1 MRRSVAIAL
10 AVVMVLAAG
19 IVTFALRSR
28 GATSPEEAVRAAVQ
42 QMEQGLSE
50 KDASRVMEAVSE
62 TFRSQTLG
70 DRTELRRMVLGLFM
84 RGGGLKVVTLQA
96 EVLPEEAGRLRWR
109 GRVAA
114 AQPGGGGLSTLT
126 DAELRQ
132 FHVDALFAD
141 EHGHWRVVEATVTPV
156 E

>member
-1 MRRSVAIAL
+1 MKFFLCAL
-10 AVVMVLAAG
+10 VG
-19 IVTFALRSR
+19 IGSI
-28 GATSPEEAVRAAVQ
+28 
-42 QMEQGLSE
+42 
-50 KDASRVMEAVSE
+50 
-62 TFRSQTLG
+62 
-70 DRTELRRMVLGLFM
+70 
-84 RGGGLKVVTLQA
+84 
-96 EVLPEEAGRLRWR
+96 W
-109 GRVAA
+109 